1 MEKLPSEPQQQVEKL
16 IPNKPRLRNIE
27 DTLVFLESEEGPD
40 GEKINWK
47 DLYEKVGP
55 WETGLELSEKVRE
68 VVRDYLVSKFPA
80 LKEKIPSIGNLPDKD
95 VLDALAN
102 SWFEGLEDEVKG
114 KRIEVLLSV
123 ITHVLRRIETR
134 VYKKIIEESDDRA
147 LEKLGL
153 TRELSEPLI
162 NILDASAKSDPL
174 YIRYIAYAQLSP
186 KPPEEANP
194 SAPIGQDGKPHT
206 WAELFPH
213 ETQFISKKLKTVLEN
228 KEGWQNIEGAAE
240 FEKYVE
246 LLSKFFF
253 EKDINRAKDAPKEI
267 EEAYANALSGG
278 FPIVISPPTG
288 SYYKEPYLDPELR
301 VSIRTPDAKAQEQNF
316 IALQNAMADELG
328 TLGVSQFADSMRK
341 KPIASVV
348 SIGAYGAN
356 LTFTAAAETEKDI
369 TLFLDEQIRR
379 YDKNLS
385 NFLKLI
391 DVTEGTFNNTSPE
404 RIEEMSRED
413 TIFHELSHSVYTL
426 DEEAQK
432 RLGGLKSETII
443 GETAAETIHRGLAR
457 ELIEKGLINYT
468 PEQYIAVTLAMPLQV
483 IKERDPNNEYLKAAV
498 YVLNGMFEQGLVEF
512 DGSQIRVKNMNG
524 IFDYLK
530 ENAKKIISVY
540 EDPEMTRSK
549 ADRWVKDNCTAN
561 EKLQKLID
569 FIKFRKE

>member
-1 MEKLPSEPQQQVEKL
+1 M
-16 IPNKPRLRNIE
+16 
-27 DTLVFLESEEGPD
+27 
-40 GEKINWK
+40 
-47 DLYEKVGP
+47 
-55 WETGLELSEKVRE
+55 
-68 VVRDYLVSKFPA
+68 
-80 LKEKIPSIGNLPDKD
+80 
-95 VLDALAN
+95 
-102 SWFEGLEDEVKG
+102 
-114 KRIEVLLSV
+114 SV
-123 ITHVLRRIETR
+123 MAHVLRRIETK
-134 VYKKIIEESDDRA
+134 VYKKIIEESDNSA

-153 TRELSEPLI
+153 TRELNELLI
-162 NILDASAKSDPL
+162 YTLDASAKSDPL
-174 YIRYIAYAQLSP
+174 YIRYIAYAQLSL
-186 KPPEEANP
+186 KPPEKANP

-213 ETQFISKKLKTVLEN
+213 ETQFISKKLKTILEN
-228 KEGWQNIEGAAE
+228 KERWQSVEGAVE

-246 LLSKFFF
+246 LLSKFFS
-253 EKDINRAKDAPKEI
+253 EKETDRAKNMTKEI

-316 IALQNAMADELG
+316 VALQNAMADELG

-549 ADRWVKDNCTAN
+549 ADQWVKDNCTAN

>member
-1 MEKLPSEPQQQVEKL
+1 MEKLSTEPRQQTEGL
-16 IPNKPRLRNIE
+16 IPNRPRLRNIE
-27 DTLVFLESEEGPD
+27 DTLVLLESEEDPD

-47 DLYEKVGP
+47 DLYEKVGT
-55 WETGLELSEKVRE
+55 WETGLGLSEKVRE
-68 VVRDYLVSKFPA
+68 VVRNYLVSKFPA
-80 LKEKIPSIGNLPDKD
+80 LKEKIPSVGNLPDKD
-95 VLDALAN
+95 ILDALAN

-114 KRIEVLLSV
+114 EKIEVLLSV
-123 ITHVLRRIETR
+123 ITHVLRKIETR
-134 VYKKIIEESDDRA
+134 VYKKIIEKSGNSA

-153 TRELSEPLI
+153 ARELSEPLI
-162 NILDASAKSDPL
+162 NILDASVKSDPL

-213 ETQFISKKLKTVLEN
+213 ETQFISKKLKAILEN
-228 KEGWQNIEGAAE
+228 KEGWQNIEGAEE
-240 FEKYVE
+240 FGKYVE
-246 LLSKFFF
+246 LLSVFFS
-253 EKDINRAKDAPKEI
+253 EKDVNRTKDMTEEI

-301 VSIRTPDAKAQEQNF
+301 VSLRTPEAKAQEQNF

-328 TLGVSQFADSMRK
+328 TLGVGQFADNMRK
-341 KPIASVV
+341 KQIASVV
-348 SIGAYGAN
+348 SMGAYGAN

-385 NFLKLI
+385 SFLKLI
-391 DVTEGTFNNTSPE
+391 DVPEGTFNNTSPE

-432 RLGGLKSETII
+432 RLGNLKSETVI
-443 GETAAETIHRGLAR
+443 GETAAETIHRGLAK

-468 PEQYIAVTLAMPLQV
+468 PEQYIAVTLAMPLQI
-483 IKERDPNNEYLKAAV
+483 IKERDPNNEYFKAAI
-498 YVLNGMFEQGLVEF
+498 YVLNSMFEQGLVEF
-512 DGSQIRVKNMNG
+512 DGSQIRVKNIDK

-530 ENAKKIISVY
+530 ENAKKIISIY
-540 EDPEMTRSK
+540 EDAEMTTDK
-549 ADRWVKDNCTAN
+549 ADQWVKDNCTAG
-561 EKLQKLID
+561 EKLQKLIE
-569 FIKFRKE
+569 FIKTKN